1 MKSTIVIFSVTSLI
15 TFFASMGKNTSHDS
29 SEEMIRK
36 WADSLEF
43 AYKHE
48 PTYACMTAELE
59 RRISSSEIQLRRI
72 QGVLPVHRHFKV
84 WRIPGDGAI
93 FFTSAQ

>member
-1 MKSTIVIFSVTSLI
+1 MKSTIIIFAITSLI
-15 TFFASMGKNTSHDS
+15 TFFASMGKNTSLALQ
-29 SEEMIRK
+29 EESIHK

-48 PTYACMTAELE
+48 PTYACLTAELE
-59 RRISSSEIQLRRI
+59 RRLMSSEIQLRKI
-72 QGVLPVHRHFKV
+72 QGALPVRRQFGV
-84 WRIPGDGAI
+84 WKIPGDGPI